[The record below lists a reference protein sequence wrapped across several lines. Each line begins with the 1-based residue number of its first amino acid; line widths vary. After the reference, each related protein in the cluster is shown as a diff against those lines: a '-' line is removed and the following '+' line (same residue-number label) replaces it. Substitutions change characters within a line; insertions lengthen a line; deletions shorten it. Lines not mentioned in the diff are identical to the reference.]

1 MDYIL
6 LEELQERHKMY
17 LTLSWRNIW
26 RNKKRTIIVAASV
39 FFAVILS
46 ALMRS
51 GQLGSYSYM
60 IDSSAK
66 LFTGYLQ
73 IQGNG
78 YWEKRSL
85 DESIFLDP
93 DLYAKL
99 ESVQY
104 LTYFTPRLEA
114 FALIS
119 HDSTTK
125 VSQVIGIDPKREN
138 DMTDVFDR
146 LIKGNPIDEQSRGLL
161 VGSGL
166 AEMLG
171 AGLGDSLV
179 VYGQGYHGQIAAAI
193 LPVTGILKLPFKAM
207 DNAMILMSLA
217 TAQDVFSCP
226 NRITSLPMMIEDN
239 RFLNQVQEDISGFL
253 PKDQVI
259 MSWEEMMPEL
269 LQNIEVDNVSGLIM
283 LAILYIVIGF
293 GVFGTVMMMV
303 SERARELAILVS
315 LGMRK
320 SKLLMIMAI
329 ETFLLSFVGVIMGI
343 LGSIPAIY
351 YFVYNPIELTGGAAE
366 LYDQLSIEPI
376 MNFSAQPSVFI
387 SQALV
392 VFVIALVTI
401 IYPIIFIRNMDPA
414 TTIRG

>member
-1 MDYIL
+1 
-6 LEELQERHKMY
+6 MY
-17 LTLSWRNIW
+17 FILSWRNIW
-26 RNKKRTIIVAASV
+26 RNKKRTLIVAASV
-39 FFAVILS
+39 FFAVLLA

-60 IDSSAK
+60 IHSSAK

-73 IQGNG
+73 IQGNE

-85 DESIFLDP
+85 DESINVSP
-93 DLYAKL
+93 DLYTNL
-99 ESVQY
+99 TSVEHV
-104 LTYFTPRLEA
+104 THFTPRLEA

-125 VSQVIGIDPKREN
+125 VSQVIGIDPQLEN
-138 DMTDVFDR
+138 EMTNVFDKI
-146 LIKGNPIDEQSRGLL
+146 IKGKPIEKESKGLL

-166 AEMLG
+166 AKMLG
-171 AGLGDSLV
+171 ADLGDSLV

-193 LPVTGILKLPFKAM
+193 LPVTGIIKLPFKAM
-207 DNAMILMSLA
+207 DNAMILMPLA
-217 TAQDVFSCP
+217 AAQVVFSCP
-226 NRITSLPMMIEDN
+226 DRITSLPIMIEDN
-239 RFLNQVQEDISGFL
+239 QFLNQVQEDIGSFL
-253 PKDQVI
+253 DQDQRI

-269 LQNIEVDNVSGLIM
+269 LQNIEVDNVSGIIM
-283 LAILYIVIGF
+283 LAILYIVIAF

-303 SERARELAILVS
+303 SERARELVILVS

-329 ETFLLSFVGVIMGI
+329 ETFLLSFVGVIAGI
-343 LGSIPAIY
+343 LGSIPLIY
-351 YFVYNPIELTGGAAE
+351 YFVHNPIELTGGAAE

-376 MNFSAQPSVFI
+376 MPFSAEPIVFI

-392 VFVIALVTI
+392 VFIIALVTI
-401 IYPIIFIRNMDPA
+401 IYPILFIRNMDPA